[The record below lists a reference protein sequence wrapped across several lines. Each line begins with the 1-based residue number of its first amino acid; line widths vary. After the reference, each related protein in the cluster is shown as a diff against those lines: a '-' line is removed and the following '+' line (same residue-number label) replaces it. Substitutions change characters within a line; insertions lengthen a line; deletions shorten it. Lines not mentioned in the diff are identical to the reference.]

1 MLFKTK
7 VEQLVNQYH
16 QINRRYGN
24 LSKDEESLGKEV
36 ANLTEEEMKEY
47 IQGTS
52 RETRPYPQRA

>member
-1 MLFKTK
+1 MLFKTN
-7 VEQLVNQYH
+7 VERLVNQYH
-16 QINRRYGN
+16 QINRRYDN
-24 LSKDEESLGKEV
+24 LSRDEKKLGKEV

>member
-1 MLFKTK
+1 MLFKTN
-7 VEQLVNQYH
+7 VERLVNQYH
-16 QINRRYGN
+16 QINRRYDN
-24 LSKDEESLGKEV
+24 LSRDEKNLGKEV

>member
-1 MLFKTK
+1 MLFKTN
-7 VEQLVNQYH
+7 VERLVNQYH
-16 QINRRYGN
+16 QINRRYDN
-24 LSKDEESLGKEV
+24 LSRDEKHLGKEV